1 MARSLF
7 LSSRDRHNPNK
18 AVSRRWPF
26 GQRYSLP
33 VPTWHVVKGI
43 DFSTIIRYFFLMK
56 TTAIIPARYAST
68 RLPGKPLIMIKGKP
82 LIQYVY
88 ERVQSS
94 SIQQVIVATDDERIV
109 AAVRGFGGE
118 AALTSP
124 HHRSGTERVA
134 EVAAGIDAD
143 IVVNVQGDEPLIQ
156 PEAIDRAVAPFT
168 QDPSIMVT
176 TLITPLEGGNDL
188 CNPHVVKVVVDHE
201 GFALYFSR
209 APIPYPRNVLEKIA
223 GGGPLA
229 NDEPLNGVELIKKLD
244 KPEVALWP
252 KKLRGYWQ
260 HIGLY
265 AFRRAFLLKL
275 TALSPSRLEKQ
286 EGLEQLRILENGY
299 KIKTVI
305 CSSPSIGIDTPEDVE
320 RFTALI

>member
-1 MARSLF
+1 M
-7 LSSRDRHNPNK
+7 
-18 AVSRRWPF
+18 
-26 GQRYSLP
+26 
-33 VPTWHVVKGI
+33 
-43 DFSTIIRYFFLMK
+43 
-56 TTAIIPARYAST
+56 
-68 RLPGKPLIMIKGKP
+68 
-82 LIQYVY
+82 
-88 ERVQSS
+88 
-94 SIQQVIVATDDERIV
+94 ATDDERIV

-118 AALTSP
+118 AVLTSP

-134 EVAAGIDAD
+134 EVAAGIDAA
-143 IVVNVQGDEPLIQ
+143 IVVNCQGDEPLIQ
-156 PEAIDRAVAPFT
+156 PEAIDRAIAPFA

-176 TLITPLEGGNDL
+176 TLITPLQGGNDL
-188 CNPHVVKVVVDHE
+188 GNPNVVKVVVDHE

-223 GGGPLA
+223 GGGPDQRVTFGLA
-229 NDEPLNGVELIKKLD
+229 NDDPSKGFELIKKLD

-252 KKLRGYWQ
+252 KGLKGYWQ

-275 TALSPSRLEKQ
+275 TALPPSRLEEQ
-286 EGLEQLRILENGY
+286 ERLEQLRILENGY
-299 KIKTVI
+299 KIKTVL

>member
-1 MARSLF
+1 
-7 LSSRDRHNPNK
+7 
-18 AVSRRWPF
+18 
-26 GQRYSLP
+26 
-33 VPTWHVVKGI
+33 VPAWHVVKGI

-56 TTAIIPARYAST
+56 TTAIIPARYGST

-94 SIQQVIVATDDERIV
+94 SVQHVIVATDDERIA

-156 PEAIDRAVAPFT
+156 PEAIDRAIAPFA
-168 QDPSIMVT
+168 QDPSIVVT
-176 TLITPLEGGNDL
+176 TLITPLVDGNDL

-209 APIPYPRNVLEKIA
+209 APIPYPRNVLEKTD
-223 GGGPLA
+223 
-229 NDEPLNGVELIKKLD
+229 DEPRIGVDLLKRLD
-244 KPEVALWP
+244 KPEVVFWP
-252 KKLRGYWQ
+252 KELKGYWQ

-265 AFRRAFLLKL
+265 AFQRAFLLKL
-275 TALSPSRLEKQ
+275 TALPPSRLEKQ

-305 CSSPSIGIDTPEDVE
+305 CSSPSIGIDTQEDVE

>member
-1 MARSLF
+1 VVKKKTYYM
-7 LSSRDRHNPNK
+7 K
-18 AVSRRWPF
+18 AV
-26 GQRYSLP
+26 
-33 VPTWHVVKGI
+33 
-43 DFSTIIRYFFLMK
+43 
-56 TTAIIPARYAST
+56 AIIPARYAST

-118 AALTSP
+118 AVLTSP
-124 HHRSGTERVA
+124 RHRSGTERVA
-134 EVAAGIDAD
+134 EVAAGIETD
-143 IVVNVQGDEPLIQ
+143 IVVNCQGDEPLIE
-156 PEAIDRAVAPFT
+156 PEAIDRAIAPFA

-176 TLITPLEGGNDL
+176 TLITPLQGGNDL
-188 CNPHVVKVVVDHE
+188 GNPNVVKVVVDHD

-209 APIPYPRNVLEKIA
+209 APIPYPRDVLEKRPPVA
-223 GGGPLA
+223 LAKPKGGPRPGSLA
-229 NDEPLNGVELIKKLD
+229 KPKGGPRPEPPSASASASAKEGELITRLD
-244 KPEVALWP
+244 KRELE
-252 KKLRGYWQ
+252 GYWQ

-275 TALSPSRLEKQ
+275 TALPPSRLEEQ
-286 EGLEQLRILENGY
+286 ERLEQLRILENGY
-299 KIKTVI
+299 KIKTVL
-305 CSSPSIGIDTPEDVE
+305 CSSSIGIDTPEDVE